1 MIRNPKWPRYW
12 SDATVLNC
20 ATIGSVGKMPAP
32 GTWGSAVGL
41 LLYLLVFYNLSLFWY
56 AIFVVASCYFAIG
69 ICGEAEKRLKKVD
82 PGEVIIDEVV
92 AIPICFFGLQP
103 FMGQSYT
110 WVVFLAV
117 FALFRFFDILKPLG
131 IKKLQRYY
139 GGFGVVIDDV
149 VAGAIVSVILNVAL
163 RVWFAYGA

>member
-12 SDATVLNC
+12 PDKVVINLATM
-20 ATIGSVGKMPAP
+20 GSVGKLPAP
-32 GTWGSAVGL
+32 GTWGSLVGF
-41 LLYLLVFYNLSLFWY
+41 LLYLVLFYSLSPFWY
-56 AIFVVASCYFAIG
+56 VAMIVATCYFAIG

-82 PGEVIIDEVV
+82 PGEVVIDEVV

-110 WVVFLAV
+110 WMVFIAV

-149 VAGAIVSVILNVAL
+149 VAGTVVSLILNIGL
-163 RVWFAYGA
+163 RVWQHYGM